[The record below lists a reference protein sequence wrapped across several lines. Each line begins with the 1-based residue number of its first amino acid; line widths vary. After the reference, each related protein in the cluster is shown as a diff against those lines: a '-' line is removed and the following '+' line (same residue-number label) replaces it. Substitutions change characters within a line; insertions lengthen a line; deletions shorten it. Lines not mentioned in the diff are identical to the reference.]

1 MTRVKIYPFYFFL
14 MLSGEKKIKETITK
28 VTKKESL
35 DVSVT
40 LRERTIDN

>member
-1 MTRVKIYPFYFFL
+1 MTCVKIHPFYFFL
-14 MLSGEKKIKETITK
+14 MLSGKKTKETITK

-40 LRERTIDN
+40 VRERTIDN

>member
-1 MTRVKIYPFYFFL
+1 MTCVKIHPFYFFL
-14 MLSGEKKIKETITK
+14 MLSGKKKTKETITK

-40 LRERTIDN
+40 VRERTIDN

>member
-1 MTRVKIYPFYFFL
+1 MCQNSSILFL
-14 MLSGEKKIKETITK
+14 FDVIRKKTKETITK

-40 LRERTIDN
+40 VRERTIDN